1 MDAAIG
7 LPNLGNTCF
16 MNSSLQVLMACRT
29 CHVVNCPLS
38 TFTVPYEE
46 GRPDPRVPQALV
58 MQKFPR
64 FRNNFQHD
72 AHEWILNMLEVCEES
87 KENLVGAFEGEFDVT
102 VSFPDCGHINR
113 HSETFRTLSVDLPEN
128 GRDFESALHM
138 IGMPERVESCC
149 DTCNDNKK
157 KPAVKTMT
165 ISRWP
170 IHLIVQWKRF
180 DPFGRKIARR
190 VPTPLSFKHYELV
203 GTVNHVGSSSRAG
216 HYTACVRTKGRNWFL
231 CNDSSV
237 AKIEPRHAEKA
248 SQAAYMTVWT
258 SVA

>member
-1 MDAAIG
+1 MDMPHG

-46 GRPDPRVPQALV
+46 GRPDPRVPQTLV
-58 MQKFPR
+58 MEKFPR

-128 GRDFESALHM
+128 GRDFASALHM

-149 DTCNDNKK
+149 DTC
-157 KPAVKTMT
+157 
-165 ISRWP
+165 
-170 IHLIVQWKRF
+170 
-180 DPFGRKIARR
+180 
-190 VPTPLSFKHYELV
+190 
-203 GTVNHVGSSSRAG
+203 
-216 HYTACVRTKGRNWFL
+216 KG
-231 CNDSSV
+231 
-237 AKIEPRHAEKA
+237 
-248 SQAAYMTVWT
+248 
-258 SVA
+258 